1 MTSTREEQ
9 DLDIA
14 VERKAMALA
23 VKNAPEAAAQS
34 PFDRLA
40 VSSLVGLVY
49 VLGAIALVFYAIPA
63 LWAQSVAQVLNP
75 FMSGALLVV
84 AMIGAAAGLG
94 WLGLRLVHYE
104 PAHGLKGGIF
114 VAFGGLVGVALTAW
128 IVGVFFEWALSRWA
142 GAWPVGAIISL
153 ASGLGLLFLFA
164 RWFFRPETEETLIG
178 IEDQGWF
185 STTAYKK
192 SQGLRV
198 RRGTMLGILI
208 MAGCGIWVLTIGH
221 KTLVYG
227 IAENANHWFVRIP
240 FTDLHLQ
247 LLRDV
252 RFSVP
257 LLLTALTLWFTWR
270 VVNWPAFA
278 DFLIATEAE
287 LNKVS
292 WTTKKRLYQDTIVV
306 LTTVVL
312 MTLFLF
318 VVDLTWGFLLSR
330 VGVLHTDTST
340 QTTPGDKEQPW

>member
-1 MTSTREEQ
+1 
-9 DLDIA
+9 
-14 VERKAMALA
+14 MALA
-23 VKNAPEAAAQS
+23 VKNAPEATAQS

-49 VLGAIALVFYAIPA
+49 VLAAVGIVYNAIPA
-63 LWAQSVAQVLNP
+63 VWAQTVAPVLNP
-75 FMSGALLVV
+75 IMSGFLMVV
-84 AMIGAAAGLG
+84 AMIVAAGGLG
-94 WLGLRLVHYE
+94 WLGLRLVSYQ

-114 VAFGGLVGVALTAW
+114 VAFIGLAGIALSTWLVGE
-128 IVGVFFEWALSRWA
+128 FFEWALSHWPN
-142 GAWPVGAIISL
+142 AWPVGAVITVAAGL
-153 ASGLGLLFLFA
+153 AQLYFFF
-164 RWFFRPETEETLIG
+164 RWFFQPQTEESLIAF
-178 IEDQGWF
+178 EDQGWF
-185 STTAYKK
+185 SATPYKK

-227 IAENANHWFVRIP
+227 VAENANHWFVRLP

-257 LLLTALTLWFTWR
+257 LLLTALTLWFMWR
-270 VVNWPAFA
+270 VVNWPTFA

-292 WTTKKRLYQDTIVV
+292 WTTRKRLYQDTIVV

-312 MTLFLF
+312 MTIFLF

-330 VGVLHTDTST
+330 VGVLHTDTTSQPT
-340 QTTPGDKEQPW
+340 QGDKEQPW